1 MLLINEEIDK
11 FLNFDKSITSSCYKG
26 GTAMK
31 RQINDMRKGLK
42 IVIDTLW
49 RFIDLL
55 TLNNGKLVNISRIPF
70 VVLNEAD
77 RLSDLGF

>member
-1 MLLINEEIDK
+1 MKKLT
-11 FLNFDKSITSSCYKG
+11 NFWILDKSITSSCYKG

>member
-1 MLLINEEIDK
+1 
-11 FLNFDKSITSSCYKG
+11 
-26 GTAMK
+26 MK

-42 IVIDTLW
+42 MVIDTLW